1 MKPDF
6 TEPPKIETN
15 SISARGALAMK
26 MAESSLVSSG
36 ASETSIALGFHAE
49 RLHDH
54 HVWREVKKVAH
65 RLAARDV
72 KATFF
77 VYPFRAAVAGINIVQ
92 RVRWLG
98 CLGHEI
104 AQHTHFYAGAKI
116 HKNEKIDDLSDRNV
130 VHCLERDF
138 EVLRQSGW
146 LPKAFTAGAWY
157 VNDTVLD
164 TLIGLGFDYD
174 CSAQFPKPVNTANS
188 PFHRWLRSP
197 ELYENARGRLICMPT
212 TCSLGEWFKW
222 GRKIRTDGRVSY
234 QLIYLH
240 DYDLLS
246 FRNRLLLRCLF
257 QLTKKEIKPLR
268 VVVEQYLFR
277 RGEPS
282 CL

>member
-1 MKPDF
+1 MLKV
-6 TEPPKIETN
+6 
-15 SISARGALAMK
+15 
-26 MAESSLVSSG
+26 AESSPRAKG
-36 ASETSIALGFHAE
+36 ASERPIALVFHAE
-49 RLHDH
+49 KLHAD
-54 HVWREVKKVAH
+54 HVWREVEKVAH
-65 RLAARDV
+65 RLAVRDV

-77 VYPFRAAVAGINIVQ
+77 VYPFPAAVVGIDIVQ

-116 HKNEKIDDLSDRNV
+116 HKHEKIDDLSDTNV

-138 EVLRQSGW
+138 EALRQSGF
-146 LPKAFTAGAWY
+146 LPRGFTAGAWY

-174 CSAQFPKPVNTANS
+174 CSAQVPRPTRVMSS
-188 PFHRWLRSP
+188 PHHRWLDAPQFFR
-197 ELYENARGRLICMPT
+197 NTRGQLLCLPT

-222 GRKIRTDGRVSY
+222 GRKIRTNGRVPY
-234 QLIYLH
+234 QLVCLH

-246 FRNRLLLRCLF
+246 FRNHLLLRCFL
-257 QLTKKEIKPLR
+257 QLTKKEIKPLS
-268 VVVEQYLFR
+268 VVVEQHLFT